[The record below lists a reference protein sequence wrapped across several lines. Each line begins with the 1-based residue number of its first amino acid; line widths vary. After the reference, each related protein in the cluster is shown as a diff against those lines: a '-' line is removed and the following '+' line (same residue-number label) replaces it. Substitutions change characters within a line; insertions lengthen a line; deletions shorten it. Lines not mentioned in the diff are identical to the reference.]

1 MKQTW
6 KKLGALLLCL
16 LMVLSLT
23 ACAANAPQA
32 TEAPAEATQ
41 TPAAAEETPAQ
52 TDAPAVEAEEITV
65 TDLYGREVTVSA
77 VPERI
82 VCLTASATEIAFALG
97 AGDKV
102 VGVDAY
108 SDYPAETADLP
119 KVGDYNGPNVE
130 AILALD
136 PDVIFAG
143 SGLQD
148 EAIEQ
153 LCELGAVVVV
163 NEATSYSQIYDS
175 IELTARVLGADA
187 SAVIDGMHAAEEE
200 AKALAAADENCPR
213 VYYCVSY
220 GEYGDYTCGQGA
232 FVTDMLAMINAE
244 SVTASLEYAWPTY
257 TVEQIIADDPDV
269 ILVSGDQAYADG
281 FCADSRYQEL
291 RAVKEGHVYAVDA
304 NLSSRP
310 GPRIVEALKAMA
322 EILHGDK

>member
-16 LMVLSLT
+16 LMVLSLA
-23 ACAANAPQA
+23 ACAASAPQE
-32 TEAPAEATQ
+32 TETPAEAAQ
-41 TPAAAEETPAQ
+41 TPAAAKETPEQA
-52 TDAPAVEAEEITV
+52 DAPAAEPEAVTV
-65 TDLYGREVTVSA
+65 TDLYGREVTISA
-77 VPERI
+77 VPEKI

-108 SDYPAETADLP
+108 SDYPAEAMGLP
-119 KVGDYNGPNVE
+119 QVGDYNGPNVE

-143 SGLQD
+143 AGLQN

-175 IELTARVLGADA
+175 IALTAKVLGADA
-187 SAVIDGMHAAEEE
+187 SAVIDGMHTAEEE
-200 AKALAAADENCPR
+200 AKALASADENCPR

-232 FVTDMLAMINAE
+232 FVTDMLAMINAQ
-244 SVTASLEYAWPTY
+244 SVTAGLEFAWPTY
-257 TVEQIIADDPDV
+257 TVEQILADDPDV

-291 RAVKEGHVYAVDA
+291 RAVREGRVYAVDA

-310 GPRIVEALKAMA
+310 GPRIVEALRAMA
-322 EILHGDK
+322 EILHGER

>member
-1 MKQTW
+1 MKQNF
-6 KKLGALLLCL
+6 KRIGALLLCL
-16 LMVLSLT
+16 LMALSLC
-23 ACAANAPQA
+23 ACASNNQPAA
-32 TEAPAEATQ
+32 TEAPAAATEA
-41 TPAAAEETPAQ
+41 PVASA
-52 TDAPAVEAEEITV
+52 APAESEAPAEADGQTV
-65 TDLYGREVTVSA
+65 TDLYGREVA
-77 VPERI
+77 VPAEVNRI
-82 VCLTASATEIAFALG
+82 VCLTASSTEIAFALG
-97 AGDKV
+97 AGEKV

-130 AILALD
+130 AILALE

-148 EAIEQ
+148 EAVSQ
-153 LCELGAVVVV
+153 LTSLGAVVVV

-175 IELTARVLGADA
+175 IELTAKVLGADA
-187 SAVIDGMHAAEEE
+187 SAVVDQMHQTEEE
-200 AKALAAADENCPR
+200 AKALAAADENCPK

-220 GEYGDYTCGQGA
+220 GEYGDYTCGKGA
-232 FVTDMLAMINAE
+232 FMTDMLAMVNARC
-244 SVTASLEYAWPTY
+244 VTAELDSAWPTY
-257 TVEQIIADDPDV
+257 TVEQILADDPDV

-310 GPRIVEALKAMA
+310 GPRIVEALKLIA
-322 EILHGDK
+322 ELLHPAN